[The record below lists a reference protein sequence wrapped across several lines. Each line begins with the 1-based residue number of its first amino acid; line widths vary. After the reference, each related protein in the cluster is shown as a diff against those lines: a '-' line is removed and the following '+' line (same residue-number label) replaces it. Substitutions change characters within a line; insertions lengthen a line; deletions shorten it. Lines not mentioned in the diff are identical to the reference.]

1 MFPCISRKLI
11 LQKSIFKHIQK
22 YAVLRD
28 AIDVKQSVEVSLKIL
43 GKSFETLLDNF
54 HFIVNLY
61 SFPLPSVP
69 KVSLPSPR
77 WAISPFSG
85 KTTFKFPPTIDTLTI
100 GLVCIFSSDL
110 SHSYNHV
117 YNTFKLFDGWSNF
130 AFITSG
136 TKLVY
141 TTFLTSCR
149 TT

>member
-61 SFPLPSVP
+61 SFPLPLT
-69 KVSLPSPR
+69 LP
-77 WAISPFSG
+77 G
-85 KTTFKFPPTIDTLTI
+85 KPL
-100 GLVCIFSSDL
+100 L
-110 SHSYNHV
+110 SQGKS
-117 YNTFKLFDGWSNF
+117 F
-130 AFITSG
+130 APS
-136 TKLVY
+136 
-141 TTFLTSCR
+141 
-149 TT
+149 

>member
-69 KVSLPSPR
+69 KVSPSFPKVSHFPLLR
-77 WAISPFSG
+77 QNNCQISPYHRHIDNRLSLYIFL
-85 KTTFKFPPTIDTLTI
+85 KFKP
-100 GLVCIFSSDL
+100 
-110 SHSYNHV
+110 
-117 YNTFKLFDGWSNF
+117 
-130 AFITSG
+130 
-136 TKLVY
+136 
-141 TTFLTSCR
+141 
-149 TT
+149 